1 MLVRHLSYFIALAR
15 ERHFARAADAC
26 AITQPTLSAAI
37 AKLEADLSAPL
48 VVRGRRFEGLTPEG
62 ERLLEW
68 ARGVVADYER
78 LCGDLAGM
86 RRDASSFGVATA
98 RIGL

>member
-1 MLVRHLSYFIALAR
+1 MLVRHLSYFVALAR
-15 ERHFARAADAC
+15 EQHFARAANAC
-26 AITQPTLSAAI
+26 AISQPTLSAAI
-37 AKLEADLSAPL
+37 ARLESDLSTPL
-48 VVRGRRFEGLTPEG
+48 VRRGRRFEGLTPEG

-86 RRDASSFGVATA
+86 RGRA
-98 RIGL
+98 